1 MKAYQEIYSENA
13 KIKCALL
20 LFQASKWNT
29 LLYILTIIGSNYEKL
44 EAICQAQ
51 LSRWLL
57 LYNNSFQSLS
67 KKDSEEIKIL
77 INIKKPFLTSKIEKE
92 LIFLLKNN

>member
-1 MKAYQEIYSENA
+1 MKAYQEIDYENA

-20 LFQASKWNT
+20 LFQASKWKT

-57 LYNNSFQSLS
+57 LYNNSFSHYQKRTL
-67 KKDSEEIKIL
+67 KKLKYLLIL
-77 INIKKPFLTSKIEKE
+77 KTNF
-92 LIFLLKNN
+92 

>member
-1 MKAYQEIYSENA
+1 MIIKKILKAYQEIDYENA

-20 LFQASKWNT
+20 LFQASKWKT

-51 LSRWLL
+51 LSRWLFL
-57 LYNNSFQSLS
+57 LYNNSFFQSLS
-67 KKDSEEIKIL
+67 KKDSKEIKI
-77 INIKKPFLTSKIEKE
+77 TY
-92 LIFLLKNN
+92 